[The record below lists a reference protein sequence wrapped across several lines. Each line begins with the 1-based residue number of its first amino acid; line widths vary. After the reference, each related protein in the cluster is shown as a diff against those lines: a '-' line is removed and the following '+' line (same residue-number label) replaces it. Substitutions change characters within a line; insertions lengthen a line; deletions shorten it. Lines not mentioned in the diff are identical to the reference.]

1 MTGVPDAFDDCARVY
16 RSDNHRIGNPAN
28 PLIKVG
34 RAIGSRLR
42 ANGVL
47 GPHCP
52 FGKQSRRLHGQRS
65 GSDSVWAPCQLLVP
79 CGCCGCDGRAFA
91 SRKLKTNSVAPTL
104 RASSAKMG
112 CPLSGSLL
120 GCGHSGGATFRSDN
134 GLTQPRAAEVAHSQC
149 RRTARVALAN
159 TLKDGILRLPH
170 RHLPGDW

>member
-16 RSDNHRIGNPAN
+16 RSDNHRIGNPPN

-42 ANGVL
+42 ANSVL

-52 FGKQSRRLHGQRS
+52 FGKPGRRLHGQRS
-65 GSDSVWAPCQLLVP
+65 GP
-79 CGCCGCDGRAFA
+79 DGRAFA

-149 RRTARVALAN
+149 RRTARVALAD